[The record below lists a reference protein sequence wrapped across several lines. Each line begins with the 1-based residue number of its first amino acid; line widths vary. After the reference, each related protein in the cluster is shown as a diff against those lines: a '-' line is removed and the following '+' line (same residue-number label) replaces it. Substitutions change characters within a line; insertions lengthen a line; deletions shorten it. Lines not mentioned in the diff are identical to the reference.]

1 MTLSRRAEA
10 TIGLGSGWAKS
21 RLRQDQEE
29 VEPDLTTQAWGNTA
43 EGWLVAFRGGDD
55 GIEVDMLRVPETLC
69 APETLCVPETE
80 HGAVHQT
87 LTQMLRCGHEGVT

>member
-43 EGWLVAFRGGDD
+43 EGWLVAFRGGNDVV
-55 GIEVDMLRVPETLC
+55 GVAILRAPEPLC
-69 APETLCVPETE
+69 ASETE